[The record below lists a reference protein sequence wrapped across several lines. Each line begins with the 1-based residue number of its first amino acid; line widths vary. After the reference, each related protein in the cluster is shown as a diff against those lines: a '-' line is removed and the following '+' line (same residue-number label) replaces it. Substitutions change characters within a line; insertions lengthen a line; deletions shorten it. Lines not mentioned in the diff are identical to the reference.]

1 MARRAEPTSAEGSYR
16 SASFEHALVSDA
28 MRPGVITCPPDASLR
43 DLARTMATNHVHSVV
58 VTAGGDAPVGV
69 VTERQL
75 LEAAGTDPEDA
86 AGGSLATNP
95 DTVFADVPLSR
106 AAELMVERGITHVLV
121 VDAGGRPLGVLSA
134 LDIAGVLAWGLA

>member
-1 MARRAEPTSAEGSYR
+1 MPPQADPISEGSYR

-43 DLARTMATNHVHSVV
+43 DLARIMATNHVHSVV

-75 LEAAGTDPEDA
+75 LEAAGTDPADA
-86 AGGSLATNP
+86 AGSLATNA
-95 DTVFADVPLSR
+95 DTVFADVPLPR

-121 VDAGGRPLGVLSA
+121 VDGGGRPLGVLSA
-134 LDIAGVLAWGLA
+134 LDVAGVVAWGSA